1 MPYSKITSNL
11 SQPVIPSSQMRIQPT
26 NSNAVSTGNA
36 SENTAT
42 VAVDHTSLSS
52 TASLISQG
60 LGSSSDSDVRTD
72 KIAALQQSIAAGT
85 YNVSASA
92 VADKLM
98 SSMLG

>member
-11 SQPVIPSSQMRIQPT
+11 SQPIIPSSPARIQPT
-26 NSNAVSTGNA
+26 NTTAVSTGGD
-36 SENTAT
+36 SSNTAV
-42 VAVDHTSLSS
+42 VASDHTSLSS

-60 LGSSSDSDVRTD
+60 LSSSDSDVRTD

-92 VADKLM
+92 VADKLIA
-98 SSMLG
+98 SLLG